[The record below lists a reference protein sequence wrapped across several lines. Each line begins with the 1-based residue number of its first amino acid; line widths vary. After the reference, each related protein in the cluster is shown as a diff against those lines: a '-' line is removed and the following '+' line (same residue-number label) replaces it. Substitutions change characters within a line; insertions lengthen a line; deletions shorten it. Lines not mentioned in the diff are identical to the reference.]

1 MKTLKNIILIAILAV
16 FAAACSPMDD
26 KYKEF
31 VEDGPVTYI
40 AKVNEED
47 ITVTGE
53 RKKAHFSWPKYNDP
67 RWRKAVVYW
76 ANRTS
81 SHEQT
86 LNPAT
91 ETNFYINNL
100 DEGSYIFEIVIFD
113 ELGNKSISTTVTG
126 EVYGDNYENYLMNRA
141 IIASKL
147 VEDDKLELTFAKVI
161 DATMRKTQITWNQ
174 NGQLMTMDVDTT
186 MTVVTLD
193 NFKSRSFQYN
203 TVYVPGAVDEFESPS
218 AYMLLTPSADEIE
231 YSSSSKKFV
240 FPDLSADDN
249 WVGYELTWTD
259 RFSFERKSA
268 TITGNKTTISDYQ
281 AAEFSFSALFNYDD
295 KIVSSASLVKT
306 TSTRQD
312 IDRSNWY
319 VAPETDKETGAPLA
333 NVNHKSSVND
343 KNKSP
348 YLSHLLPWN
357 NSALNA
363 IDQSNQDGVNAP
375 NAHID
380 DNPYTYLGILKGK
393 GTGIVDDEGNSTGS
407 DHSNGGVVS
416 DGKEVYFIIDLGAET
431 EFDYF
436 RMHYRIAGGGANLK
450 PKKATLYGSN
460 DPNCITDRSKFV
472 KIAGSL
478 DLPECDS
485 APSATSGNN
494 TGNVAIPLS
503 SYRYF
508 KLRFDA
514 WSSTSNTMQITNFY
528 LGGTVY

>member
-1 MKTLKNIILIAILAV
+1 MKTRKNIILIAILAII
-16 FAAACSPMDD
+16 AAACTPMDD

-31 VEDGPVTYI
+31 VEDGPITYI

-47 ITVTGE
+47 VTVVGE
-53 RKKAHFSWPKYNDP
+53 RNKVHFSWPKYNDP
-67 RWRKAVVYW
+67 RWRKAVIYW
-76 ANRTS
+76 SNRTES
-81 SHEQT
+81 YEQT
-86 LNPAT
+86 LNPDA
-91 ETNFYINNL
+91 ETSFYINNL

-126 EVYGDNYENYLMNRA
+126 EVYGDNYEQYLMNRA
-141 IIASKL
+141 IIASNL
-147 VEDDKLELTFAKVI
+147 VENDKLELTFAKVI
-161 DATMRKTQITWNQ
+161 DATMRRTHVSWNQ
-174 NGQLMTMDVDTT
+174 EGQLMIMNVDTS

-193 NFKSRSFQYN
+193 NFKARSFQYS
-203 TVYVPGAVDEFESPS
+203 TVYVPGTDDEFESPS
-218 AYMLLTPSADEIE
+218 SYSLITPSADDIE
-231 YSSSSKKFV
+231 YSSATKKFV

-259 RFSFERKSA
+259 RFTFERKST
-268 TITGNKTTISDYQ
+268 TITGNTATLSDYQ

-295 KIVSSASLVKT
+295 RIVSSASAVRT

-312 IDRSNWY
+312 IDRSIWY
-319 VAPETDKETGAPLA
+319 VAPETDKETGEPIA
-333 NVNHKSSVND
+333 NVNHKSSVSD

-357 NSALNA
+357 NTAVTA
-363 IDQSNQDGVNAP
+363 IDQSNQDGVNAA

-380 DNPYTYLGILKGK
+380 DNPYTYLSMVKGK
-393 GTGIVDDEGNSTGS
+393 GTGIDDDEGNSSGS

-416 DGKEVYFIIDLGAET
+416 DGKEVYFVIDLGAET

-436 RMHYRIAGGGANLK
+436 RIHYRISGGNANLK

-460 DPNCITDRSKFV
+460 DPGCITDRNKFEL
-472 KIAGSL
+472 IMSGI

-503 SYRYF
+503 NYKYLKVRY
-508 KLRFDA
+508 DA
-514 WSSTSNTMQITNFY
+514 WSSTSNTMQITDFY
-528 LGGTVY
+528 LGGTAY